1 MTLLPR
7 RALLALPALLAAPRI
22 ASGQGAWPSRPVR
35 LIVPFPPG
43 GPTDIM
49 GRLLAAQLE
58 AELRQPF
65 VVENRAGATGAIG
78 SQAVMQSAPDG
89 YTLVVGTLGSHA
101 LQPLIARTPA
111 YDPRRDFAP
120 VSLFAT
126 IANVLMVHPSVPVRS
141 AGELVALLRAEPG
154 RHNYGSAGVGSPI
167 HLSAVLLEQV
177 ARVQAV
183 HVPYRGSAPALQDLQ
198 AGRLTFMFDAVPSAM
213 GLLQSNA
220 VRPLAV
226 TTPQRI
232 AALPELPTMEEAGIT
247 PYDAYTWNAIFGP
260 PRLPDPI
267 VTQLGQAIAT
277 ITAREAFRARATSLG
292 ADATSSTPE
301 ALRALVVAEMAKW
314 QPIVAAAG
322 AQEG

>member
-1 MTLLPR
+1 MTPSR
-7 RALLALPALLAAPRI
+7 RSMPALIAAALAVPRL
-22 ASGQGAWPSRPVR
+22 ARAQAWPTRPVR
-35 LIVPFPPG
+35 LVVPFPPG

-49 GRLLAAQLE
+49 GRLLATQLE
-58 AELRQPF
+58 ADLRQPF

-78 SQAVMQSAPDG
+78 SQAVIQSPPDG

-111 YDPRRDFAP
+111 YDPRRDFTP

-126 IANVLMVHPSVPVRS
+126 IANVLMVHPSVAARS

-177 ARVQAV
+177 AQVQAV

-213 GLLQSNA
+213 GLIQSGA
-220 VRPLAV
+220 VRALAV
-226 TTPQRI
+226 TTPRRI
-232 AALPELPTMEEAGIT
+232 AALPELPTMEEAGIR

-260 PRLPDPI
+260 PRLPEPI
-267 VTQLGQAIAT
+267 V
-277 ITAREAFRARATSLG
+277 ARLNEAVAGIVARPEFRTRAAGLG
-292 ADATSSTPE
+292 ADAMASTPE
-301 ALRALVVAEMAKW
+301 ALRALVVAEMEKW
-314 QPIVAAAG
+314 RPIVAAAG

>member
-1 MTLLPR
+1 MTTR
-7 RALLALPALLAAPRI
+7 RALLAALAATPALPRLGR
-22 ASGQGAWPSRPVR
+22 AQAAWPTRPVR

-58 AELRQPF
+58 TELRQPF

-78 SQAVMQSAPDG
+78 SQAVMQAAPDG

-111 YDPRRDFAP
+111 YDPRRDFTP

-126 IANVLMVHPSVPVRS
+126 IANVLMVHPSVPARS
-141 AGELVALLRAEPG
+141 AAELVALLRAEPG
-154 RHNYGSAGVGSPI
+154 KHNYGSAGVGSPI

-177 ARVQAV
+177 ARVQGV

-213 GLLQSNA
+213 GLVQSNA
-220 VRPLAV
+220 VRALAV
-226 TTPQRI
+226 TTPRRI
-232 AALPELPTMEEAGIT
+232 AALPELPTMEEAGIR

-260 PRLPDPI
+260 PRLPE
-267 VTQLGQAIAT
+267 A
-277 ITAREAFRARATSLG
+277 ITARLGEAIAGIVAKEEFRTRATSLG
-292 ADATSSTPE
+292 ADAAASSPE
-301 ALRALVVAEMAKW
+301 ALRALVAAEMEKW
-314 QPIVAAAG
+314 RPVVAAAG

>member
-1 MTLLPR
+1 MMHHGR
-7 RALLALPALLAAPRI
+7 RALFGTLTALALPGLASA
-22 ASGQGAWPSRPVR
+22 QAWPSRPIR
-35 LIVPFPPG
+35 LVVPFPPG

-58 AELRQPF
+58 ADLRQPV

-78 SQAVMQSAPDG
+78 SQAVMQAAPDG

-111 YDPRRDFAP
+111 YDPRQDFSP
-120 VSLFAT
+120 ISLFAT
-126 IANVLMVHPSVPVRS
+126 IANVLMVHPAVQARS
-141 AGELVALLRAEPG
+141 AGELIALLRAEPG

-167 HLSAVLLEQV
+167 HLSAVLMEQV
-177 ARVQAV
+177 TGVQAV

-198 AGRLTFMFDAVPSAM
+198 AGRLSFMFDAVPSAM
-213 GLLQSNA
+213 GLVQSGVIRA
-220 VRPLAV
+220 LAV

-232 AALPELPTMEEAGIT
+232 AALPELPTMQEAGIR

-260 PRLPDPI
+260 PRLPEEI
-267 VTQLGQAIAT
+267 VVRLGTAIAA
-277 ITAREAFRARATSLG
+277 ITAREDFRARATSLG
-292 ADATSSTPE
+292 ADATASTPGQ
-301 ALRALVVAEMAKW
+301 LRALVAAEMEKW
-314 QPIVAAAG
+314 RSVVQAAG

>member
-1 MTLLPR
+1 MTTPRRTLLGSLV
-7 RALLALPALLAAPRI
+7 AGLALPRLAHA
-22 ASGQGAWPSRPVR
+22 QAWPTRPVR

-58 AELRQPF
+58 TELRQPF

-78 SQAVMQSAPDG
+78 SQAVMQAAPDG
-89 YTLVVGTLGSHA
+89 YNLVVGTLGSHA

-111 YDPRRDFAP
+111 YDPRRDFTP

-126 IANVLMVHPSVPVRS
+126 IANVLMVHPAVNVRS
-141 AGELVALLRAEPG
+141 AAELVALLKAEPG
-154 RHNYGSAGVGSPI
+154 KHNYGSAGVGSPI

-177 ARVQAV
+177 AQVQAV

-213 GLLQSNA
+213 GLIQSGA
-220 VRPLAV
+220 VRALAV

-232 AALPELPTMEEAGIT
+232 AALPDLPTMEQAGVR

-260 PRLPDPI
+260 PRMPEAI
-267 VTQLGQAIAT
+267 VARLGEAIAA
-277 ITAREAFRARATSLG
+277 IVARPEFRTRAASLG
-292 ADATSSTPE
+292 ADAAASSPD
-301 ALRALVVAEMAKW
+301 ALRTLVAAEMEKW
-314 QPIVAAAG
+314 RPVVVAAG

>member
-1 MTLLPR
+1 MRMTRRGLTTCLAAALALPR
-7 RALLALPALLAAPRI
+7 RAAAQTWPA
-22 ASGQGAWPSRPVR
+22 RPVR

-58 AELRQPF
+58 VELRQPM

-78 SQAVMQSAPDG
+78 SQAVMQAAPDG

-111 YDPRRDFAP
+111 YDPRRDFSP

-126 IANVLMVHPSVPVRS
+126 IANVLMVHPSVPARS

-167 HLSAVLLEQV
+167 HLSAVLMEQV
-177 ARVQAV
+177 TGVQAV

-198 AGRLTFMFDAVPSAM
+198 AGRLTFMFDAVPSAL
-213 GLLQSNA
+213 GLVQSGA
-220 VRPLAV
+220 VRALAV

-232 AALPELPTMEEAGIT
+232 AALPDLPTMQEAGIR

-260 PRLPDPI
+260 PRLPEPI
-267 VTQLGQAIAT
+267 VARLGQAIAA
-277 ITAREAFRARATSLG
+277 ITAREEFRARATGLG
-292 ADATSSTPE
+292 ADAAASTPE
-301 ALRALVVAEMAKW
+301 QLRALVAAEMEKW
-314 QPIVAAAG
+314 RPVVEAAG
-322 AQEG
+322 AREG

>member
-1 MTLLPR
+1 MHHGR
-7 RALLALPALLAAPRI
+7 RALFGTLTALGLPRLAHA
-22 ASGQGAWPSRPVR
+22 QAWPSRPIR

-58 AELRQPF
+58 AELRQPM

-78 SQAVMQSAPDG
+78 SQAVMQAAPDG

-111 YDPRRDFAP
+111 YDPRRDFSP

-126 IANVLMVHPSVPVRS
+126 IANVLMVHPAVPARS
-141 AGELVALLRAEPG
+141 AGELIALLRAEPG

-167 HLSAVLLEQV
+167 HLSAVLMEQV
-177 ARVQAV
+177 TGVQAV

-198 AGRLTFMFDAVPSAM
+198 AGRLSFMFDAVPSAM
-213 GLLQSNA
+213 GLVQSGA
-220 VRPLAV
+220 VRALAV
-226 TTPQRI
+226 TTPRRI
-232 AALPELPTMEEAGIT
+232 AALPALPTMQEAGIR
-247 PYDAYTWNAIFGP
+247 PYDAYTWNAVFGP
-260 PRLPDPI
+260 PRMPEEI
-267 VTQLGQAIAT
+267 VARLGAAIGS
-277 ITAREAFRARATSLG
+277 ITAREEFRARATSLG
-292 ADATSSTPE
+292 ADATASTPE
-301 ALRALVVAEMAKW
+301 QLRALVVAEMEKW
-314 QPIVAAAG
+314 RSVVQAAG